1 MRKPQRLLL
10 ILALTLWLGAGWL
23 RFVESSAIATA
34 FVAYSPIQAGAAPMA
49 SDVWALQSE
58 IETILDEKS
67 SVTITLVSNSL
78 HRIVITVDQETTV
91 PLITEDIQSAIT
103 ALAQTQRQL
112 IRVQMQDLKTLLTTH
127 RQAVLQRKLEIDTD
141 AWPTDTLLMTLQQR
155 VTQVEIQLLVAQ
167 EELDAVASEYQLT
180 QVMIT
185 PQLDVSP
192 WLFGLGVVIGGVAV
206 MWRGKPHD

>member
-1 MRKPQRLLL
+1 
-10 ILALTLWLGAGWL
+10 
-23 RFVESSAIATA
+23 
-34 FVAYSPIQAGAAPMA
+34 MA

-192 WLFGLGVVIGGVAV
+192 WLFGLGVVIGGLAL